1 MSVSMCPWWF
11 LSGRPPDSGQVT
23 QIFGHSRF
31 ATHEPFAAFLF
42 EFVEALHE
50 WPAVLRERFA
60 TQEPLAAVLD
70 RECPNICVTCPESG
84 GLPERNHH
92 GHIDTDIEV

>member
-1 MSVSMCPWWF
+1 MLDEWPETLCK
-11 LSGRPPDSGQVT
+11 
-23 QIFGHSRF
+23 RF

-70 RECPNICVTCPESG
+70 RTSLTLCFA
-84 GLPERNHH
+84 
-92 GHIDTDIEV
+92 